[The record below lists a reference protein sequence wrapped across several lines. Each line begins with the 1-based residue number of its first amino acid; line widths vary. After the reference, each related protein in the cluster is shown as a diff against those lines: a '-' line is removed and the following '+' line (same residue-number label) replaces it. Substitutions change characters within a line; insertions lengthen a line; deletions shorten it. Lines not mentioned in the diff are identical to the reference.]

1 MTAKL
6 PEAAQRTADE
16 FPEVW
21 TAYQAL
27 GKATE
32 AAGPLDAKTIRLVKL
47 GIAIGA
53 SFDSAARSHIRRGL
67 REDGVSIEELRHA
80 ALLAITTVGWS
91 RGVAALDWIKKIE
104 NEA

>member
-16 FPEVW
+16 FPDIW

-32 AAGPLDAKTIRLVKL
+32 AAGPLDAKTIRLIKF

-67 REDGVSIEELRHA
+67 REDGVSADALRHA

-91 RGVAALDWIKKIE
+91 RGVAALDWIKTVE
-104 NEA
+104 DEV

>member
-6 PEAAQRTADE
+6 PEAAQRTADD
-16 FPEVW
+16 FPEIW
-21 TAYQAL
+21 AAYQAL

-67 REDGVSIEELRHA
+67 REDGVSAEEMRHA

-91 RGVAALDWIKKIE
+91 RGVAALDWIKKVE
-104 NEA
+104 GEA